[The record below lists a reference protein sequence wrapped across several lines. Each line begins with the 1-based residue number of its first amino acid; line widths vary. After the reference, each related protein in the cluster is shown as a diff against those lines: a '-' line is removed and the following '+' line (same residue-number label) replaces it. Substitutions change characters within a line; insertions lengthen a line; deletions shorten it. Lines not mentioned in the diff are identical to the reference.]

1 MLSKNQIKLINS
13 LSHKKFRDE
22 HRLFIAEGEK
32 LVNDLMPYFECVLRV
47 TESDD
52 LKRVSQLTTPSSVL
66 ALFRQRSQ
74 SDPLARVSDNS
85 LLLALDSVQDP
96 GNLGTI
102 IRTADWFGIRYILCS
117 HQTADVYNSKVVQ
130 STMGALS
137 RVDVIYCDLE
147 QVLNDYKQNGWAI
160 YGTFLEGSSIY
171 QTNLNKSKSIIVM
184 GNEGNGISDKIK
196 QIVTDKLLI
205 PSFPQDASTS
215 ESLNVAI
222 ATAITLSEF
231 RR

>member
-22 HRLFIAEGEK
+22 YRLFVAEGEK
-32 LVNDLMPYFECVLRV
+32 LVNDLMPYFECVLEV
-47 TESDD
+47 ADAED
-52 LKRVSQLTTPSSVL
+52 LRKVSQLNTPSSML
-66 ALFRQRSQ
+66 AVFKQREQLSIEQ
-74 SDPLARVSDNS
+74 DASS
-85 LLLALDSVQDP
+85 LVLALDSVQDP

-102 IRTADWFGIRYILCS
+102 IRTADWFGIRNILCS
-117 HQTADVYNSKVVQ
+117 RQTADVYNSKVVQ
-130 STMGALS
+130 STMGALA
-137 RVDVIYCDLE
+137 RVNVVYCDLE
-147 QVLNDYKQNGWAI
+147 KVLSEYKQNGWNV

-171 QTNLNKSKSIIVM
+171 ETDLKRQKSIIVM
-184 GNEGNGISDKIK
+184 GNEGNGISEKIK
-196 QIVTDKLLI
+196 QLVTDKLLI
-205 PSFPQDASTS
+205 PSFPKGEPTS